1 MPRGGLFEAGDT
13 AFEFVELT
21 HFRVGE
27 GAIENGE
34 VVLMADVGR
43 AEHEGD
49 RGGVPTEGEVP
60 VFDSA
65 LKFAVYE
72 KASTGFGGLV
82 VHVGKGEDDVSPGVA
97 REGRFGDLNHGTFF
111 KGNVGPLHV
120 GWVPDVEERTDGV
133 AEEARRFV
141 LGEFEED
148 VSFFGV
154 IAGDLNG
161 IAIARF
167 QVFIGSEA
175 QPDGDGGVPALVVV
189 TEHVHTAV
197 LRTGGSFFR
206 EVDATTE
213 FPAC

>member
-13 AFEFVELT
+13 AFKFVELT

-43 AEHEGD
+43 AEHEGH
-49 RGGVPTEGEVP
+49 GCGIPAKGEVP
-60 VFDSA
+60 VLKAA
-65 LKFAVYE
+65 LKFSVDE
-72 KASTGFGGLV
+72 KAAGGFGGLV
-82 VHVGKGEDDVSPGVA
+82 VHFREREDDVGPSVA
-97 REGRFGDLNHGTFF
+97 SEGWFCDLDHGSFF
-111 KGNVGPLHV
+111 KGDIRPLQVG
-120 GWVPDVEERTDGV
+120 GVPDLEKRTDGV
-133 AEEARRFV
+133 AEEARGFI
-141 LGEFEED
+141 LGELEED

-206 EVDATTE
+206 EVDAATE